1 MMVLIRFILIN
12 LLIYLIIRSIIRSFR
27 SGETEEPSSQ
37 REEKKKKWTFREK
50 GVSKEVGEYIDY
62 EEIGRKKK

>member
-27 SGETEEPSSQ
+27 SGDADEPSSQ
-37 REEKKKKWTFREK
+37 REEQKKKWTFREK

-62 EEIGRKKK
+62 EEIDKMKK